1 MESAYKTKLRSPASD
16 NIFNS
21 KEKNFFLLKMKL
33 NAFLLAAVFAD
44 KKHPEP
50 LNHPE
55 YRINE
60 LKEHVTFIFE

>member
-1 MESAYKTKLRSPASD
+1 
-16 NIFNS
+16 
-21 KEKNFFLLKMKL
+21 MKL